1 MKHVRF
7 GSTGLRVSQLCLG
20 TMTFGIQVDEQQSR
34 EILDAAADAGITF
47 IDTADAYPMGAS
59 AGDGEQGLTEEII
72 GRWLEGKRDDFI
84 LASKGNA
91 PMGPRPWDRGN
102 SRKHLVEACENSLRR
117 LKTDYL
123 DLYQLHGTDFETPLE
138 ETLGAL
144 NDLVTAG
151 KVRYIGVS
159 NWPAW
164 LLARSLG
171 VSEHNGW
178 AKFASVQPRY
188 SLLYRQIEHE
198 LLPMCAAE
206 GLAVI
211 PYNPLAGG
219 MLSGKHR
226 ADEPA
231 ARGTRFSLELAGDYY
246 NERYW
251 KDTEFAG
258 VEALR
263 PLAEEA
269 GISMVTMSIAW
280 ALANEAVTAPIVG
293 ASRPEQLADAVA
305 ATQVALDPELL
316 GRMNGATRHFRLT
329 EPVVW
334 G

>member
-1 MKHVRF
+1 
-7 GSTGLRVSQLCLG
+7 
-20 TMTFGIQVDEQQSR
+20 MTFGIQVDEANSR
-34 EILDAAADAGITF
+34 AILDAAAEAGISF

-59 AGDGEQGLTEEII
+59 AGDDRQGLTEEII
-72 GRWLEGKRDDFI
+72 GRWLTGKRDDFI

-91 PMGPRPWDRGN
+91 PMGTRPWDRGN
-102 SRKHLVEACENSLRR
+102 SRKHLTEACENSLRR
-117 LKTDYL
+117 LNTDYL
-123 DLYQLHGTDFETPLE
+123 DLYQLHGTDFDTPLE
-138 ETLGAL
+138 EMLGAL

-171 VSEHNGW
+171 VSEQHGW

-198 LLPMCAAE
+198 LLPMCTAE

-226 ADEPA
+226 ADQPA
-231 ARGTRFSLELAGDYY
+231 AEGTRFGMDLPGDYY

-251 KDTEFAG
+251 KETEFAG

-269 GISMVTMSIAW
+269 GMSMVTLAIAW
-280 ALANEAVTAPIVG
+280 ALANDAVTAPIIG
-293 ASRPEQLADAVA
+293 ASRPEQLADAIEA
-305 ATQVALDPELL
+305 AEVVLDPELL
-316 GRMNGATRHFRLT
+316 ERVNAATRHFRLT

>member
-1 MKHVRF
+1 MEYVRF
-7 GSTGLRVSQLCLG
+7 GSTGLKVSQLCLG
-20 TMTFGIQVDEQQSR
+20 TMTFGIQVDEARSR
-34 EILDAAADAGITF
+34 AILDAAGEAGITF

-59 AGDGEQGLTEEII
+59 AGDERQGRTEEIV
-72 GRWLEGKRDDFI
+72 GRWLKGRRDDFI

-91 PMGPRPWDRGN
+91 PMGTRPWDRGN
-102 SRKHLVEACENSLRR
+102 SRKHLLEACENSLRR
-117 LKTDYL
+117 LGTDYL
-123 DLYQLHGTDFETPLE
+123 DLYQLHGPDFETPLE

-171 VSEHNGW
+171 VSELHGW
-178 AKFASVQPRY
+178 ARFASVQPRY

-198 LLPMCAAE
+198 LLPMCTAE

-226 ADEPA
+226 ADQPA
-231 ARGTRFSLELAGDYY
+231 AEGTRFGLDLPGDYY

-263 PLAEEA
+263 PLAEAA
-269 GISMVTMSIAW
+269 GMSMVTMAIAW
-280 ALANEAVTAPIVG
+280 ALTNPAVTAPIVG
-293 ASRPEQLADAVA
+293 ASRPEQLADAVQ
-305 ATQVALDPELL
+305 ATEVVLDSDVLESL
-316 GRMNGATRHFRLT
+316 NAATRHFRLT